1 MDQTSNDSDK
11 ISYVDDPNYFATV
24 SLPRPPKKKSR
35 EMVDGTLP
43 LNAAKQSNTY
53 VFVM

>member
-11 ISYVDDPNYFATV
+11 ISYFDDPNYFTTV
-24 SLPRPPKKKSR
+24 SLPRPPKKKAR
-35 EMVDGTLP
+35 EMVDGTLL

-53 VFVM
+53 VFAM